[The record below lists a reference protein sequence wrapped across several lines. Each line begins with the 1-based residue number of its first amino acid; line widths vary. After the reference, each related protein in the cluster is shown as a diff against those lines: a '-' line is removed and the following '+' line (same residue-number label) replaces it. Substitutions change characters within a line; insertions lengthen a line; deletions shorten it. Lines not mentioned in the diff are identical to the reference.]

1 MAEAGEVLK
10 RLRGKCVVAST
21 WTRRRPKMDL
31 ASERR
36 RPHRLRRH
44 GGVRSNE
51 VVFIVSVGV
60 SAREVFKVTVF
71 SFKKKLVT
79 FYFIYLFFFCN

>member
-10 RLRGKCVVAST
+10 RLRGKCVVASA

-71 SFKKKLVT
+71 SLKKIGNIL
-79 FYFIYLFFFCN
+79 FHLFLFFL